1 MAIEKT
7 IDINVNSSEAIK
19 DITLLNSVL
28 EEQEQITIELLRE
41 QQKLEQQLRDTPKN
55 SLAAQKKLTTQLN
68 HVKDSI
74 KDQNLSVKE
83 LKVQQKSLGKGT
95 NDLTNDLVSN
105 GGAMGILNNLTGGL
119 AQQFKDSY
127 EAISLSSK
135 GLSGFKKAMLAT
147 GIGALVVGV
156 GLLVAN
162 FDKIK
167 DFLSGITAESKAA
180 SEALQKEAEALNQA
194 IAKQAG
200 ELIAVSR
207 AYERGALK
215 GENLKNVVNNL
226 NEKYEDANLELDENN
241 QLTEDSLAF
250 IDSQIKAIK
259 VQAKNKSILTSI
271 EALYSDEL
279 QAQTLV
285 GQQNNK
291 FMVERAKL
299 TELLAKQ
306 EAGGINSTQANALR
320 KQIAR
325 SQEKQKEIANEIK
338 SLTNQRASI
347 QNAIDRETKRL
358 DFSEFTKP
366 KKRSKSSGKSQ
377 AEIDK
382 EEADKIKDIAEEA
395 KKVEVANTL
404 ATQKAIEDI
413 ENTYFDSKIEKE
425 QLEENAVREKYFS
438 LIEAAKEYG
447 QDIKVLEKARDEE
460 LKEVNKEAK
469 KIRDS
474 KVQSDIDLLI
484 QGKKFNAEQIKNEV
498 DKLNK
503 LKEIDLLIQEQEAL
517 KLQNVIDNADKGT
530 QAEIDAL
537 IALDDFK
544 EKSRQTNITRKA
556 EITKAEIALEAK
568 KTAAKQKAVDDAIS
582 LAGAES
588 KIGKALLILKQG
600 LALKEMIMEA
610 KKTLAFS
617 SIAVAKSTVAVAEG
631 TAQTAKVGFPQN
643 IPLLIGYAAQAA
655 GIISAISSATGK
667 AKSAA
672 SSFGGGGGSIS
683 TPSAPPAP
691 PSFNVVGASG
701 SSQLA
706 DAIGG
711 QSQQPIQTYVVAN
724 DVTTAQSLQNNIVEG
739 ATIG

>member
-28 EEQEQITIELLRE
+28 EEQEQITIELVRE

-83 LKVQQKSLGKGT
+83 LKLQQKSLGKGT

-135 GLSGFKKAMLAT
+135 GLGGFKKAMLAT
-147 GIGALVVGV
+147 GVGALVVGI

-180 SEALQKEAEALNQA
+180 REALEKEAEALNQT
-194 IAKQAG
+194 IAKQTTR
-200 ELIAVSR
+200 LQAVAR
-207 AYERGALK
+207 AYESGALK
-215 GENLKNVVNNL
+215 GENLKNVVDDL

-241 QLTEDSLAF
+241 NLTEDSLAF
-250 IDSQIKAIK
+250 IDSQVKAIK
-259 VQAKNKSILTSI
+259 IQARNKAILTNI

-279 QAQTLV
+279 QAQTLI
-285 GQQNNK
+285 GRQNNK

-320 KQIAR
+320 KQIA
-325 SQEKQKEIANEIK
+325 SSEKRQKDIAKEIS
-338 SLTNQRASI
+338 SLTKQRANI
-347 QNAIDRETKRL
+347 QSAIDKETKRL
-358 DFSEFTKP
+358 DFTEFSKP
-366 KKRSKSSGKSQ
+366 KKRSKDSGKGSGKS
-377 AEIDK
+377 AEDIAK
-382 EEADKIKDIAEEA
+382 EEARIEA
-395 KKVEVANTL
+395 DRLKKLDEL
-404 ATQKAIEDI
+404 K
-413 ENTYFDSKIEKE
+413 SKIRDAEANKEDEARALQLKKIREHNEKLLKE
-425 QLEENAVREKYFS
+425 A
-438 LIEAAKEYG
+438 EAAKLKTQELE
-447 QDIKVLEKARDEE
+447 DSLNEKVIAKQAEFDRIDEE
-460 LKEVNKEAK
+460 RRKKKDAEDAAIKLKQQEEK
-469 KIRDS
+469 
-474 KVQSDIDLLI
+474 
-484 QGKKFNAEQIKNEV
+484 IKN
-498 DKLNK
+498 L
-503 LKEIDLLIQEQEAL
+503 
-517 KLQNVIDNADKGT
+517 
-530 QAEIDAL
+530 
-537 IALDDFK
+537 
-544 EKSRQTNITRKA
+544 
-556 EITKAEIALEAK
+556 EITKDFEELSFQEQRDLIKERQALLLEDKTLTTEQNLALESQFSEAK
-568 KTAAKQKAVDDAIS
+568 IEIGKKEIELEAQKTAAKQKAVDDAIS

-610 KKTLAFS
+610 KKTITFA
-617 SIAVAKSTVAVAEG
+617 SIASAKSTVAVAEG

-672 SSFGGGGGSIS
+672 SSLGGGGGSIS
-683 TPSAPPAP
+683 TPSAPSAP
-691 PSFNVVGASG
+691 PAFNIVGASE

>member
-28 EEQEQITIELLRE
+28 EEQEQITIELVRE

-74 KDQNLSVKE
+74 KDQNLSVKQ
-83 LKVQQKSLGKGT
+83 LKLQQKSLGKGT

-135 GLSGFKKAMLAT
+135 GLGGFKKAMLAT
-147 GIGALVVGV
+147 GVGALVVGI

-180 SEALQKEAEALNQA
+180 REALEKEAEALNQT
-194 IAKQAG
+194 IAKQTTR
-200 ELIAVSR
+200 LQAVAR
-207 AYERGALK
+207 AYESGALK
-215 GENLKNVVNNL
+215 GENLKNVVDDL

-241 QLTEDSLAF
+241 NLTEDSLAF
-250 IDSQIKAIK
+250 IDSQVKAIK
-259 VQAKNKSILTSI
+259 IQARNKAILTNI

-279 QAQTLV
+279 QAQTLI

-299 TELLAKQ
+299 EELLAKQ
-306 EAGGINSTQANALR
+306 LANDPLDSTKANALR

-347 QNAIDRETKRL
+347 QSAIDKETKRL
-358 DFSEFTKP
+358 DFTEFSKP
-366 KKRSKSSGKSQ
+366 KKRSKDSGKGSGKS
-377 AEIDK
+377 AEDIAK
-382 EEADKIKDIAEEA
+382 EEARIEADRLKKLDELKSKIRDAEANTEDEARKLELTKIREHNEKLLKEAEAAKLKTQELEDSLNEKVIAKQAEFDRIDEERRKKKDAEDAAIKLKQQEEKIKNLEITKDFEELSFQEQRDLIKERQALLLEDKTLTTEQNLALESQFSKASIELSKKEAEA
-395 KKVEVANTL
+395 KKQNL
-404 ATQKAIEDI
+404 AKVGNALGSFAELAG
-413 ENTYFDSKIEKE
+413 KE
-425 QLEENAVREKYFS
+425 
-438 LIEAAKEYG
+438 
-447 QDIKVLEKARDEE
+447 
-460 LKEVNKEAK
+460 
-469 KIRDS
+469 
-474 KVQSDIDLLI
+474 
-484 QGKKFNAEQIKNEV
+484 
-498 DKLNK
+498 
-503 LKEIDLLIQEQEAL
+503 
-517 KLQNVIDNADKGT
+517 
-530 QAEIDAL
+530 
-537 IALDDFK
+537 
-544 EKSRQTNITRKA
+544 
-556 EITKAEIALEAK
+556 
-568 KTAAKQKAVDDAIS
+568 TAA
-582 LAGAES
+582 
-588 KIGKALLILKQG
+588 GKALAISQALISTYQSAQSSYAS
-600 LALKEMIMEA
+600 LA
-610 KKTLAFS
+610 
-617 SIAVAKSTVAVAEG
+617 SIPI
-631 TAQTAKVGFPQN
+631 VGPA
-643 IPLLIGYAAQAA
+643 LGYAAAGAA
-655 GIISAISSATGK
+655 IAGGLKQIQSI
-667 AKSAA
+667 KSVKVPN
-672 SSFGGGGGSIS
+672 SGGGGGGASVGGGVG
-683 TPSAPPAP
+683 AAPAP

-706 DAIGG
+706 GAIGG